1 MSIHLSPKPPHRDQ
15 QDASTAW
22 LLKELI
28 IQPGLDSSIFVEAE
42 RQSRPRKPPQ
52 RLDDAKLEQINHF
65 GDEQKFTST
74 SHGGMIT
81 KSFLEGR
88 SQWIDEPIIAGWREP
103 TEKISATLR
112 LADELFAKWSQP
124 RGRPFDPFFDPL
136 WLETAKTLRDAGLPW
151 HNNNLNMPDEID
163 SRYVFS
169 HVLFGLISLSSS
181 SSGLRC

>member
-1 MSIHLSPKPPHRDQ
+1 MPSSLDCVYVDPPIHLSPKPLQFDQ

-28 IQPGLDSSIFVEAE
+28 IQPGLDSNISAEKE
-42 RQSRPRKPPQ
+42 RQDCPRKPPQ
-52 RLDDAKLEQINHF
+52 RLSDAKLEQINHS
-65 GDEQKFTST
+65 GDEHKSTST
-74 SHGGMIT
+74 HGGVIT
-81 KSFLEGR
+81 QSFLEGR

-103 TEKISATLR
+103 NEKVSATLC

-124 RGRPFDPFFDPL
+124 HGRPFDPFFDPL

-163 SRYVFS
+163 SRYVLFN
-169 HVLFGLISLSSS
+169 VLLV
-181 SSGLRC
+181 